1 MRNLTLLKGLL
12 PTLILFSTQAGA
24 LPFQTLDTRSLGMGG
39 VGVASG
45 NSGSAGLKN
54 PALLSLAPED
64 EDFHLVISAG
74 ARYLDPEDLIDAAE
88 NFETNNYIDNFSDAI
103 DAFNAAPGPGT
114 EADNVVS
121 TGTDLLAGF
130 RSISNKTL
138 YAEGFG
144 GVVMAFPGKKLGVSV
159 HFAGRALGDGKAN
172 ISETDLNNIQSIL
185 TDLDNGN
192 YGAITNPT
200 TSLNSDLRG
209 RGALIGE
216 VGIALSHEFK
226 SLGGVAMGITPK
238 YMKLQTYDYEF
249 VGDALDNLEIDAE
262 IGEIDY
268 NDFNIDFGLAKDF
281 GNGWRTG
288 LVAKNLISEDY
299 LTANNNVVKIEPQ
312 LRVGVAKSGEN
323 WTLATD
329 IDLIE
334 NEPAGFES
342 KSQFIGVGGEISF
355 FGWLDLR
362 AGYQHNMSDSNDS
375 MPTLGLGISPGWF
388 HADISVAGNDDQ
400 LAISGQLGIQF

>member
-45 NSGSAGLKN
+45 SSANAGFKN

-64 EDFHLVISAG
+64 EDFHLIFPTAG
-74 ARYLDPEDLIDAAE
+74 ARLLDPDDLVDAVQT
-88 NFETNNYIDNFSDAI
+88 FDDNNYIDNFNNAI
-103 DAFNAAPGPGT
+103 NDFNDTPGQGT
-114 EADNVVS
+114 ANDVVS
-121 TGTDLLAGF
+121 AGDDLLAGF
-130 RSISNKTL
+130 RSVSNKTAYFEAFAGTL
-138 YAEGFG
+138 
-144 GVVMAFPGKKLGVSV
+144 MAFPGKKLGVSV
-159 HFAGRALGDGKAN
+159 HLAGRLLADGRAN
-172 ISETDLNNIQSIL
+172 VSEDDL
-185 TDLDNGN
+185 TDIQAILDQLEAGDFSN
-192 YGAITNPT
+192 ITSPNLDDSNIT
-200 TSLNSDLRG
+200 G
-209 RGALIGE
+209 RGAVIGE
-216 VGIALSHEFK
+216 VGVALSHEFNIF
-226 SLGGVAMGITPK
+226 GGLAMGITPK
-238 YMKLQTYDYEF
+238 YLKIQTYDYQF
-249 VGDALDNLEIDAE
+249 VGDDLDNAEIDVEA
-262 IGEIDY
+262 GEIDY
-268 NDFNIDFGLAKDF
+268 SDFNIDFGVAKDF

-312 LRVGVAKSGEN
+312 LRVGVAKSGEW

-342 KSQFIGVGGEISF
+342 KSQFFGVGGEVSF

-375 MPTLGLGISPGWF
+375 MPTIGLGFSPGWF
-388 HADISVAGNDDQ
+388 HLDFAYAGNSDQ
-400 LAISGQLGIQF
+400 KAGSVQMGFQF